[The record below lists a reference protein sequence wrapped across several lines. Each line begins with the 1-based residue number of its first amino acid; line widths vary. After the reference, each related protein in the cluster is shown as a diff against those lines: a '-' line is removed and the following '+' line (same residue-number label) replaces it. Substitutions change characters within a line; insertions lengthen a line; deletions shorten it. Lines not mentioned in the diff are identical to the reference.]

1 MNANTKV
8 NGLDARLRRV
18 GYHLT
23 RRTLDAGSTVWF
35 VAADSPWVANG
46 YHCRTLAEVREL
58 CQALTECHA
67 KRGAVVKYGGVW
79 RCHEIDEAYQYR
91 DNERY

>member
-1 MNANTKV
+1 MT
-8 NGLDARLRRV
+8 LDDRLRRV

-23 RRTLDAGSTVWF
+23 RRSLGDGSMVWF
-35 VAADSPWVANG
+35 VAADSPYGAKG
-46 YHCRTLAEVREL
+46 YHCKTLAEVREL

-67 KRGAVVKYGGVW
+67 TRGAVTNYGGVW
-79 RCHEIDEAYQYR
+79 RCHEIDEAYQHD

>member
-1 MNANTKV
+1 MTI
-8 NGLDARLRRV
+8 DDRLRRV

-23 RRTLDAGSTVWF
+23 RRTLGNGSNVWF
-35 VAADSPWVANG
+35 VVADSPYGAKG

-58 CQALTECHA
+58 CAALTECHG
-67 KRGAVVKYGGVW
+67 KRGAVTNYGGVW
-79 RCHEIDEAYQYR
+79 RCHELGEEYQHR